1 MVQRIIVNLP
11 VRDMKRT
18 MMFFTKLGFEFDSRF
33 TDVNA
38 ACLVVGQSMYVM
50 LLLEKFFKGFSNK
63 AIADTARSAEA
74 IMALEVDSRDAVDAL
89 LSRVQDAGGTLVELV
104 MDQGGMY
111 SRSFEDPD
119 GHLWEAFYMD
129 PAALPASG

>member
-33 TDVNA
+33 TDANA